1 MKKWKLYTITS
12 VIFLILTFIFWIFQF
27 AINKNIDEKSG
38 LAFDLA
44 KHWKLFTSNAF
55 EVSGLFSIAS
65 GVIYWTSSEGAFDAI
80 SYTTKQVFSTLFR
93 KVKYPYSYSEY
104 KLIKHPADEQIYIW
118 HLIIVGI
125 VLVGIGLIFSSI
137 I

>member
-27 AINKNIDEKSG
+27 AINKSIDEKAG
-38 LAFDLA
+38 QVFDLS
-44 KHWKLFTSNAF
+44 KYWKLFTANAF
-55 EVSGLFSIAS
+55 EVAGLFSIAS
-65 GVIYWTSSEGAFDAI
+65 GVMYWTSSEGAFDAI

-93 KVKYPYSYSEY
+93 KVKYPYTFEEY
-104 KLIKHPADEQIYIW
+104 KLIKHPAGERVYIW

-137 I
+137 Q